1 MNSQIASGGW
11 VIEVLSS
18 ELDYRR
24 QRYLVAMS
32 DRDQAVAMVLRF
44 LGDDADI
51 TSAVPVSRDILEISK
66 VAAGKLVLM

>member
-1 MNSQIASGGW
+1 MRMNSQIASGGW

-18 ELDYRR
+18 ELDHRR

-51 TSAVPVSRDILEISK
+51 T
-66 VAAGKLVLM
+66 